1 MALTVVFL
9 VTAWAVIEAVAAI
22 ANAAHATGRRA
33 RRNMFTGRI
42 DWSTWAVEDVLRLT
56 AGLAVA
62 GSNQTKNIGASRT
75 VEYFSGY
82 SLYGCNST
90 LVDQPEIT

>member
-1 MALTVVFL
+1 
-9 VTAWAVIEAVAAI
+9 
-22 ANAAHATGRRA
+22 
-33 RRNMFTGRI
+33 
-42 DWSTWAVEDVLRLT
+42 LRLT